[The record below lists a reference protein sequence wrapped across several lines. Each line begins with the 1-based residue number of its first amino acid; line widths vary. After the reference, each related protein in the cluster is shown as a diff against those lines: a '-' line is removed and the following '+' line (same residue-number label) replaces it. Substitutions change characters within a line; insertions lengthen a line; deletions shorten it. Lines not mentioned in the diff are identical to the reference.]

1 MTEFE
6 FVQFCYLCSFGL
18 SGKLQFF
25 VDMFLPTLYF
35 RLANDPTVCRD
46 IVRLGGVDRLVEL
59 CKVPAERS
67 YSDAILVACL
77 AVLRRLKTN
86 LNSEVTHVLASL
98 GANDLVKAKLVDSF
112 VEHSTNK
119 QESYV

>member
-1 MTEFE
+1 MDCLTKRGAICF
-6 FVQFCYLCSFGL
+6 
-18 SGKLQFF
+18 
-25 VDMFLPTLYF
+25 DMFLPTLYF